1 MNILLRI
8 LLFSVIL
15 PIVFCKPCMEARLE
29 VQQNT
34 HIGVFIPRCDE
45 LNADLYKPLQ
55 CHGSTGYCWC
65 VHYETVFIM
74 GARPKDR
81 FINLLLNKHF
91 IKFFVCF
98 F

>member
-29 VQQNT
+29 VQQNN

-45 LNADLYKPLQ
+45 VNADLYKPLQ

-65 VHYETVFIM
+65 VHYETGEQKGEQFLLWELD
-74 GARPKDR
+74 PKID
-81 FINLLLNKHF
+81 LLTY
-91 IKFFVCF
+91 C
-98 F
+98 